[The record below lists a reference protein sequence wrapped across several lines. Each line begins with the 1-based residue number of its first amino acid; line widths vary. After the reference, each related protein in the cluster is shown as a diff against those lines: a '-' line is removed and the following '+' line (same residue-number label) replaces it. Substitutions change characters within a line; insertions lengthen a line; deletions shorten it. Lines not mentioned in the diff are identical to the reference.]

1 MRAKAVFFCNMAGY
15 KGCEIAYNDCE
26 DWLEELLPILDHNRR
41 VVEDFMAE
49 HFPQIK
55 VMRLEGTYLQWLD
68 CRGLGLTYKE
78 LEAFMTQEHLSLQ
91 MKAMYSANLVN
102 ASNVSTLLARP
113 MYWKLH

>member
-1 MRAKAVFFCNMAGY
+1 MAGY

-78 LEAFMTQEHLSLQ
+78 LEAL
-91 MKAMYSANLVN
+91 
-102 ASNVSTLLARP
+102 
-113 MYWKLH
+113 